1 MILTYIQITSGG
13 TPPEY
18 TVNTCVVLVLFGYS
32 KGARKVSGK
41 CIRSTTAVLRG
52 CLQGTR
58 LSITARDY
66 FSWITS
72 RRQAQFL
79 ADLYLS

>member
-1 MILTYIQITSGG
+1 MNTS
-13 TPPEY
+13 
-18 TVNTCVVLVLFGYS
+18 VVLVLFGYA
-32 KGARKVSGK
+32 KGGRKVSGK
-41 CIRSTTAVLRG
+41 CIKGTPEVLRR

-58 LSITARDY
+58 LSITARNY